1 MCAVFCYCRSLLW
14 NVTPL
19 KLMWLHWVNVSV
31 STESVSR
38 IWRWLSII
46 IFVFFLWRLRHFDEM
61 WRWRAM
67 VADRT
72 RRQDRSA
79 SSASSTVE
87 SGRRAEPL
95 TCGQAPLETF
105 DVATIDVL
113 TRRDRPA
120 TSAVAA
126 SERRRRDVLSARV
139 QLSRRSLRPGGDDGA
154 WQFNS
159 NVYRNS
165 PSPTAC
171 FILWRDGL
179 FTAATSFSEIPRPL
193 IMPIKIVT
201 IFISYINRTFESCI
215 IEITFK
221 NAKIFRKT
229 TKHILLPY
237 SVTFNLSRYLS
248 MK

>member
-1 MCAVFCYCRSLLW
+1 
-14 NVTPL
+14 
-19 KLMWLHWVNVSV
+19 
-31 STESVSR
+31 
-38 IWRWLSII
+38 
-46 IFVFFLWRLRHFDEM
+46 
-61 WRWRAM
+61 M

-154 WQFNS
+154 
-159 NVYRNS
+159 
-165 PSPTAC
+165 
-171 FILWRDGL
+171 
-179 FTAATSFSEIPRPL
+179 
-193 IMPIKIVT
+193 
-201 IFISYINRTFESCI
+201 
-215 IEITFK
+215 
-221 NAKIFRKT
+221 
-229 TKHILLPY
+229 
-237 SVTFNLSRYLS
+237 
-248 MK
+248 